1 MAIYNKNTWSTGDI
15 ITADKLN
22 NVENGILSI
31 ADSVNTANT
40 SINDISNNVDNLTDT
55 VNTINETVNT
65 INEQVGNLNLE
76 NITETLTDAT
86 ESINE
91 NRAVINANAQ
101 DISSIKAR
109 IDILENHVML
119 FSKYGDVAIVDHVDN
134 TTNIT
139 SDKKLILSNLAIDN
153 ANGDIWNVS
162 GKGVV
167 VTGCDSES
175 VAIRLNSSG
184 DVTMSDNHSTGE
196 LAKSISN
203 AAVSIDT
210 NETVTITDCTSA
222 QLGYNGLEIGLN
234 NTAPKKITIKNCD
247 FTGDLSNNA
256 ISIFATADD
265 CVVTIENC
273 HFTKVSNVLRL
284 SNRTNANNVKV
295 NFVNCTWD
303 HLDSDT
309 AWKGVVICQDYTST
323 SQAETISANRFGSN
337 KIEITFTYC
346 TGEDGNIITLP
357 EDGSWAGTGEGK
369 LVYVYANKWANE
381 ESGKVPYA
389 DYFEMFPD
397 IGAG

>member
-1 MAIYNKNTWSTGDI
+1 MATYNKNTWSTGDI
-15 ITADKLN
+15 ITADRLN

-31 ADSVNTANT
+31 VDSVNTTNT

-55 VNTINETVNT
+55 VNTINENVNT

-109 IDILENHVML
+109 IDILENHVTL
-119 FSKYGDVAIVDHVDN
+119 LSKYGDVAIVDHVDN

-167 VTGCDSES
+167 ITGCDSES
-175 VAIRLNSSG
+175 VAIRLNSSA

-284 SNRTNANNVKV
+284 SNRTNANNVTV

-303 HLDSDT
+303 HLDSNTD
-309 AWKGVVICQDYTST
+309 WKGVVICQDYTSA
-323 SQAETISANRFGSN
+323 SKAETIEANRFGNN
-337 KIEITFTYC
+337 KIAISFTDC
-346 TGEDGNIITLP
+346 VGENGTPVTLA
-357 EDGSWAGTGEGK
+357 EDGSYAVTGDNC
-369 LVYVYANKWANE
+369 LVYVYCNKWDNE
-381 ESGKVPYA
+381 TAGKVPYTDMA
-389 DYFEMFPD
+389 EMFP
-397 IGAG
+397 IVAG